1 MYGQLSETLG
11 LENTA
16 GGYQKISDGE
26 VEYTISDLS
35 VVLENNSLGSGQVLH
50 QPYTAEK
57 ARLVLREMADLL
69 SLDLVGKRL
78 VTNQLVV
85 TIGYDKENLSTP
97 DQKKQYH

>member
-1 MYGQLSETLG
+1 MGWEPCTVAAVKAYRP
-11 LENTA
+11 
-16 GGYQKISDGE
+16 
-26 VEYTISDLS
+26 
-35 VVLENNSLGSGQVLH
+35 ENNSLGSGQVLH

-97 DQKKQYH
+97 DQKKTISWGSDKRPLWS